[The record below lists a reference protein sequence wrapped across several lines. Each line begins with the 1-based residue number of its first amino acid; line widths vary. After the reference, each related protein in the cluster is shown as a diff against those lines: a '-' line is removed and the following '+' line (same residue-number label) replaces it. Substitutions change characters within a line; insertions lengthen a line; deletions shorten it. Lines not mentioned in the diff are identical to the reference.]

1 MPAKSIMKVAKSQTE
16 TRSSKLSLNKMPAKV
31 GKPAAKD
38 PKKPKRPGGLPPDLI
53 TRRNILIKK
62 IVAAVG
68 KAGGSKW
75 KSLSGSEKAPY
86 VAKADKRKVEYKD
99 EHGGKQQGIDMFWF

>member
-1 MPAKSIMKVAKSQTE
+1 MDSSFSQNSKLYEIFRKVAKSQTE

-38 PKKPKRPGGLPPDLI
+38 PKKPKRP
-53 TRRNILIKK
+53 
-62 IVAAVG
+62 VG

>member
-1 MPAKSIMKVAKSQTE
+1 GRASA
-16 TRSSKLSLNKMPAKV
+16 RL
-31 GKPAAKD
+31 
-38 PKKPKRPGGLPPDLI
+38 

-75 KSLSGSEKAPY
+75 KSLSGSGKAPY
-86 VAKADKRKVEYKD
+86 VAKADKRKVEYKTNMEAYNKELICFGTKENEESVKPVCEENNVD
-99 EHGGKQQGIDMFWF
+99 DPEAESWVRRS